1 MDPRFIMAAIGE
13 NRKVMQAQLERLQAF
28 TPAGMKN
35 LPEDFSIGDLMGSA
49 VTAHLQG
56 AVDALRVIND
66 AGTTARSSM
75 PIKHETDDV
84 VPEEEIIEAEFKEI
98 K

>member
-1 MDPRFIMAAIGE
+1 
-13 NRKVMQAQLERLQAF
+13 
-28 TPAGMKN
+28 
-35 LPEDFSIGDLMGSA
+35 MGSA

-56 AVDALRVIND
+56 AVDALRAIND

-75 PIKHETDDV
+75 PIEHETNDV